1 MKTKTVLFY
10 CILIAALFFSSCE
23 KVEPEDPQIFSF
35 SGKVQK
41 GPFITGTGI
50 TLNELNANLGQT
62 GSSYTTNIASND
74 GSFSL
79 NNLELDSELAMLT
92 ANGYF
97 FSEVFG
103 EVATAPISLHAIVDL
118 SNQETVNINVLTH
131 ISKSRIEHLV
141 NNGMSFSAAQTQ
153 AQNELLAFI
162 GVTETFD
169 VGFEDLDIVGNE
181 DYNGMLLAFS
191 IMLQRY
197 SQQMQAIIGLSA
209 ELTQLLSNIS
219 GDFAP
224 DGVIN
229 NQAII
234 DTLMYNIT
242 QLRINKIKED
252 LEEHYSNMGMTV
264 NVPDFENYIWQFQQ
278 AHSDTVYTE
287 IMYPD
292 SANPCIPMPS
302 DNLRLN
308 VLAADDNAHFE
319 GFGQFTLA
327 AIVPFGSNLTIKFV
341 LLQGELTFDLA
352 CCSGWDYINE
362 YPNGFTIHAENYNQL
377 VSTLLYLNNYSD
389 PLGSARIEF
398 YENGDTSPTYIKNI
412 TWNIDYSKIGE

>member
-1 MKTKTVLFY
+1 MKTKTLLFY
-10 CILIAALFFSSCE
+10 CILIAAVIFSSC
-23 KVEPEDPQIFSF
+23 KKDEPDGPQNYSF

-79 NNLELDSELAMLT
+79 NNIELNSELALLT

-97 FSEVFG
+97 YSEVFG
-103 EVATAPISLHAIVDL
+103 EVVTAPISLQAIVDL

-131 ISKSRIEHLV
+131 IAKSRIEHLV
-141 NNGMSFSAAQTQ
+141 NNGMSFSAARNQS
-153 AQNELLAFI
+153 QNELMSFI
-162 GVTETFD
+162 GVTESLD
-169 VGFEDLDIVGNE
+169 VDFESLDIVGTEEN
-181 DYNGMLLAFS
+181 NGMLLAFS

-197 SQQMQAIIGLSA
+197 SQIYQAINGLSA

-219 GDFAP
+219 EDFAP

-229 NQAII
+229 NQEII

-252 LEEHYSNMGMTV
+252 LELYYSNMGMTV

-292 SANPCIPMPS
+292 SANPCIPMPN

-308 VLAADDNAHFE
+308 VLAAEDNTHFE

-327 AIVPFGSNLTIKFV
+327 AIVPFGNNLTIKFV

-362 YPNGFTIHAENYNQL
+362 YPNGFTIHAQNYNQL
-377 VSTLLYLNNYSD
+377 ISTLLYLDNYD
-389 PLGSARIEF
+389 ETNGSARIEF

-412 TWNIDYSKIGE
+412 TWDTLH